1 MNVTITTHNRPIAHR
16 AHNIRSEKVV
26 AKEPHIDPKGHFEIW
41 HDEEPRDAYKRIFG
55 KYVEEYNERQQR
67 KDRKIK
73 DYYRK
78 ICKDKKKNAVYEMII
93 GVYPK
98 NGELNRDMQRD
109 ILKEFVETWQ
119 ERNPNL
125 ELIGAY
131 YHADEQGEPHVH
143 IDYVPVA
150 HGYTRGMRVQ
160 NGVVKA
166 LKEMG
171 FEKNGKETAQIAWER
186 RENEVLEGI
195 CADMCLHVVHP
206 REHRK
211 HLDTATYKAQ
221 QELLTVNQEVDAAY
235 KELDAVKQDIR
246 KNKQKGQEVLEG
258 CREAKEYHDELVDQI
273 NSLCNMTEIDKE
285 LKIIEL
291 ERKNKKLKERL
302 KFALDFVKERSAS
315 LYEEMGN
322 AFKRWK
328 ERENEVN
335 RGFEHKERQR

>member
-1 MNVTITTHNRPIAHR
+1 MMNVTISTHNGSQAHR

-26 AKEPHIDPKGHFEIW
+26 AKEPHIDPAGHFEIW

-67 KDRKIK
+67 EDRKIK

-98 NGELNRDMQRD
+98 NEEINRDMQKD
-109 ILKEFVETWQ
+109 ILKEFVESWQ

-143 IDYVPVA
+143 IDYIPVA

-160 NGVVKA
+160 NGLDKA
-166 LKEMG
+166 LRGMG
-171 FEKNGKETAQIAWER
+171 FEKKGRETPQIAWQR
-186 RENEVLEGI
+186 RENKALEDI
-195 CADMCLHVVHP
+195 CIGFGLNVVHP

-221 QELLTVNQEVDAAY
+221 QRLLTANQ
-235 KELDAVKQDIR
+235 ELDAVKQDIR
-246 KNKQKGQEVLEG
+246 KNKQEGQEVLKA
-258 CREAKEYHDELVDQI
+258 CREAEEYHNELADKI
-273 NSLCNMTEIDKE
+273 NSIYNMNEIDKE

-291 ERKNKKLKERL
+291 ERKNKELKERL
-302 KFALDFVKERSAS
+302 KFALDFVKERSAA
-315 LYEEMGN
+315 LYAEMGKV
-322 AFKRWK
+322 FQRK
-328 ERENEVN
+328 RENEVN

>member
-1 MNVTITTHNRPIAHR
+1 MYVTITTHNRPIAHR
-16 AHNIRSEKVV
+16 AHNMRSEKVV

-67 KDRKIK
+67 EDRKIK
-73 DYYRK
+73 DYYKK

-98 NGELNRDMQRD
+98 NGEINRDMQRD
-109 ILKEFVETWQ
+109 ILKEFVESWQ

-221 QELLTVNQEVDAAY
+221 QELLTVNQEVNAAY

-246 KNKQKGQEVLEG
+246 KNKQEGQEVLEG
-258 CREAKEYHDELVDQI
+258 CQEAKEYHDELIDQI
-273 NSLCNMTEIDKE
+273 NSLRNMTEIDKE

-291 ERKNKKLKERL
+291 ERKNKQLKERL
-302 KFALDFVKERSAS
+302 KFALDFVKERSAA
-315 LYEEMGN
+315 LYAEMGKV
-322 AFKRWK
+322 FQRK
-328 ERENEVN
+328 RENEVN

>member
-26 AKEPHIDPKGHFEIW
+26 AKEPHINPAGHFEIW

-67 KDRKIK
+67 EDRKIK

-98 NGELNRDMQRD
+98 NEEINRDMQKD

-119 ERNPNL
+119 KRNPNL

-186 RENEVLEGI
+186 RENKVLEDI
-195 CADMCLHVVHP
+195 CIGFGLNIVHP

-221 QELLTVNQEVDAAY
+221 QRLLTANQE
-235 KELDAVKQDIR
+235 LNAVKQNIR
-246 KNKQKGQEVLEG
+246 KNKQEGQEVLKA
-258 CREAKEYHDELVDQI
+258 CREAKDYHDELIDQI
-273 NSLCNMTEIDKE
+273 NSIHNMTEIDKE
-285 LKIIEL
+285 LKIIKL
-291 ERKNKKLKERL
+291 EQENKNLRKRL
-302 KFALDFVKERSAS
+302 KFAIDFIKERSAS

-322 AFKRWK
+322 AFARWK

>member
-1 MNVTITTHNRPIAHR
+1 M
-16 AHNIRSEKVV
+16 
-26 AKEPHIDPKGHFEIW
+26 
-41 HDEEPRDAYKRIFG
+41 
-55 KYVEEYNERQQR
+55 
-67 KDRKIK
+67 
-73 DYYRK
+73 
-78 ICKDKKKNAVYEMII
+78 
-93 GVYPK
+93 
-98 NGELNRDMQRD
+98 
-109 ILKEFVETWQ
+109 KEFVETWQ
-119 ERNPNL
+119 KRNPNL

-186 RENEVLEGI
+186 RENKVLEDI
-195 CADMCLHVVHP
+195 CIGFGLNIVHP

-221 QELLTVNQEVDAAY
+221 QRLLTANQE
-235 KELDAVKQDIR
+235 LNAVKQNIR
-246 KNKQKGQEVLEG
+246 KNKQEGQEVLKA
-258 CREAKEYHDELVDQI
+258 CREAKDYHDELIDQI
-273 NSLCNMTEIDKE
+273 NSIHNMTEIDKE
-285 LKIIEL
+285 LKIIKL
-291 ERKNKKLKERL
+291 EQENKNLRKRL
-302 KFALDFVKERSAS
+302 KFAIDFIKERSAS

-322 AFKRWK
+322 AFARWK

>member
-1 MNVTITTHNRPIAHR
+1 MMNVTISTHNGSVAHR

-26 AKEPHIDPKGHFEIW
+26 AKEPHIDPAGHFEIW

-55 KYVEEYNERQQR
+55 KYVDEYNLKQKRE
-67 KDRKIK
+67 DRKIK

-98 NGELNRDMQRD
+98 NEEMNRDMQKD

-119 ERNPNL
+119 KRNPNL

-160 NGVVKA
+160 NGLDKA
-166 LKEMG
+166 LREMG
-171 FEKNGKETAQIAWER
+171 FEKKGRATPQIAWQR
-186 RENEVLEGI
+186 RENKVLEDI

-221 QELLTVNQEVDAAY
+221 QKLLTVN
-235 KELDAVKQDIR
+235 KELELANQKLQEYKKRSEKMIQAYQEAEDHY
-246 KNKQKGQEVLEG
+246 NKMLDK
-258 CREAKEYHDELVDQI
+258 I
-273 NSLCNMTEIDKE
+273 NSLQSMDTIEKE
-285 LKIIEL
+285 SKKHGSWILLDECANAGVYCSVCHKKVYKTDYANQRIKSKYCPNCGAIMDL
-291 ERKNKKLKERL
+291 E
-302 KFALDFVKERSAS
+302 
-315 LYEEMGN
+315 G
-322 AFKRWK
+322 
-328 ERENEVN
+328 
-335 RGFEHKERQR
+335 G

>member
-1 MNVTITTHNRPIAHR
+1 MYVTITTHNRPIAHR

-67 KDRKIK
+67 EDRKIK
-73 DYYRK
+73 DYYKK

-98 NGELNRDMQRD
+98 NGEMNRDMQKY

-131 YHADEQGEPHVH
+131 YHEDEQGEPHVH
-143 IDYVPVA
+143 IDYIPVA

-171 FEKNGKETAQIAWER
+171 FEKKGKETAQIAWER
-186 RENEVLEGI
+186 RENKVLEGI

-206 REHRK
+206 RKHRE
-211 HLDTATYKAQ
+211 HLDIATYKAQ
-221 QELLTVNQEVDAAY
+221 QKLLTVNQEVDATY
-235 KELDAVKQDIR
+235 KELDAVKQDVR
-246 KNKQKGQEVLEG
+246 KNKQKGQEVI
-258 CREAKEYHDELVDQI
+258 EACHKAEEYHDELIDQI
-273 NSLCNMTEIDKE
+273 NSIHNMTEVNKE
-285 LKIIEL
+285 LKIIKL
-291 ERKNKKLKERL
+291 EQENKKLRQRL
-302 KFALDFVKERSAS
+302 KFVIDFIKERSAS
-315 LYEEMGN
+315 LYEEMEN
-322 AFKRWK
+322 VLQRK
-328 ERENEVN
+328 RENEVN

>member
-1 MNVTITTHNRPIAHR
+1 MMNVTISTHNGSVAHR

-55 KYVEEYNERQQR
+55 KYVDEYNLKQKRE
-67 KDRKIK
+67 DRKIK

-98 NGELNRDMQRD
+98 NEEMSRDMQKD

-119 ERNPNL
+119 KRNPNL

-143 IDYVPVA
+143 IDYIPVA

-171 FEKNGKETAQIAWER
+171 FEKKGKETAQIAWER
-186 RENEVLEGI
+186 RENKVLEDI
-195 CADMCLHVVHP
+195 CIGFGLNVVHP

-221 QELLTVNQEVDAAY
+221 QELLTVN
-235 KELDAVKQDIR
+235 KELELANQKLQEYKKRSEKMIQAYQEAEDHY
-246 KNKQKGQEVLEG
+246 NKMLDK
-258 CREAKEYHDELVDQI
+258 I
-273 NSLCNMTEIDKE
+273 NSLQSMDT
-285 LKIIEL
+285 IEKKTKKHGSWILLDECANAGVYCSVCHKKVYKTDYANQRIKSKYCPNCGAIMDL
-291 ERKNKKLKERL
+291 E
-302 KFALDFVKERSAS
+302 
-315 LYEEMGN
+315 G
-322 AFKRWK
+322 
-328 ERENEVN
+328 
-335 RGFEHKERQR
+335 G